1 MSVSSDPSF
10 TDTAALIKSV
20 QRDLGEALKRQ
31 READGFLREA
41 QNTMW
46 ELSRRA
52 EKDGDLRTIL
62 SIPAPSRGRGGRC
75 VT

>member
-10 TDTAALIKSV
+10 TDTPTLIRSV
-20 QRDLGEALKRQ
+20 QRDLGEALKRM
-31 READGFLREA
+31 RESDAFLREA

-52 EKDGDLRTIL
+52 DA
-62 SIPAPSRGRGGRC
+62 PAKEP
-75 VT
+75 V